1 MAAAVS
7 CAELHICPA
16 SCIQLCGMGPDQQPD
31 TAGLSLNGVLGY
43 VFGGCLLQL
52 LKEKSGSIWLPVLVH
67 CLADYSIILKY

>member
-1 MAAAVS
+1 
-7 CAELHICPA
+7 
-16 SCIQLCGMGPDQQPD
+16 MGPDQQPD